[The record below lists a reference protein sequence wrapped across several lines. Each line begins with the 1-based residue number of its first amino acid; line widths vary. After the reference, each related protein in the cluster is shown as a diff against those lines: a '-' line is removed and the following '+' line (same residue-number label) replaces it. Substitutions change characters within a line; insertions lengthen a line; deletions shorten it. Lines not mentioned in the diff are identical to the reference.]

1 MIEVINHGCR
11 LNIAEGE
18 AIRTLAA
25 PLGDAAIINS
35 CAVTNES
42 VRQARQAARRAWRAD
57 PTRPVIVTGCA
68 ATSDAA
74 AFAAMPEVARVIP
87 VADKLKPATWGGV
100 GAPERRPVVSGRDHA
115 RAFVEVQTGCDHS
128 CTFCIITQA
137 RGPNRSFAPADIV
150 RAIAERV
157 DAGCHEA
164 VLTGVDTTSYDGGLG
179 QLVRTILREVP
190 ALPRLRLSSL
200 DPAGVDPV
208 LFALFAE
215 EERLM
220 PHLHLSLQSGNDL
233 ILKRMKRR
241 HSRAQAVALVT
252 ALKAERPDIAV
263 GADLIA
269 GFPTESDAAHASN
282 LSVLDDCDVVHPHI
296 FPFSPRASTPAARM
310 PQLSHDLVRRRA
322 AELRHAAEARR
333 GRWLDAKA
341 GATATMLVERD
352 GQSGHLPD
360 FASVRLSAPVAPNT
374 LLPVRLTGRDG
385 ARLIAEPA

>member
-18 AIRTLAA
+18 AIRALAA
-25 PLGDAAIINS
+25 PLGNAAIINS

-42 VRQARQAARRAWRAD
+42 ARQARQAARRAYRAD
-57 PTRPVIVTGCA
+57 PSRPVIVTGCA

-74 AFAAMPEVARVIP
+74 AFAAMPEVARTIP
-87 VADKLKPATWGGV
+87 VADKLAPASWGGSGTLV
-100 GAPERRPVVSGRDHA
+100 RKPVISGSDHA

-128 CTFCIITQA
+128 CTFCIITHA

-157 DAGCHEA
+157 EAGCHEA

-179 QLVRTILREVP
+179 TLGRTILREVP
-190 ALPRLRLSSL
+190 TLQRLRLSSL
-200 DPAGVDPV
+200 DPAGIDPI

-215 EERLM
+215 EDRLM
-220 PHLHLSLQSGNDL
+220 PHLHLSLQSGDDL

-241 HSRAQAVALVT
+241 HSRAQTVALIA
-252 ALKAERPDIAV
+252 ALKAERDIAI

-269 GFPTESDAAHASN
+269 GFPTESDSAHGKN
-282 LSVLDDCDVVHPHI
+282 LSILEDCDVVHPHI
-296 FPFSPRASTPAARM
+296 FPFSSRASTPAARM
-310 PQLSHDLVRRRA
+310 PQLSHNTVRTRA
-322 AELRHAAEARR
+322 AELRAAAETRR
-333 GRWLDAKA
+333 NRWLDSKI
-341 GATATMLVERD
+341 GETATMLVERD

-360 FASVRLSAPVAPNT
+360 FASTRLASPVAPNT

-385 ARLIAEPA
+385 ARLIAEAV

>member
-1 MIEVINHGCR
+1 MIEVVNHGCR

-18 AIRTLAA
+18 AIRALAA
-25 PLGDAAIINS
+25 PLGNAAIINS

-42 VRQARQAARRAWRAD
+42 VRQARQAARRAYRAD
-57 PTRPVIVTGCA
+57 PSRPVIVTGCA

-74 AFAAMPEVARVIP
+74 AFAAMPEVARTIS
-87 VADKLKPATWGGV
+87 VADKLAPETWGGT
-100 GAPERRPVVSGRDHA
+100 GTLTRKPVVSGPDHA

-128 CTFCIITQA
+128 CTFCIITHA

-157 DAGCHEA
+157 DQGCHEA
-164 VLTGVDTTSYDGGLG
+164 VLTGVDTTSYEGGLG
-179 QLVRTILREVP
+179 ALVRTILREVP
-190 ALPRLRLSSL
+190 TLQRLRLSSL
-200 DPAGVDPV
+200 DPAGIDPV

-220 PHLHLSLQSGNDL
+220 PHLHLSLQSGDDL

-241 HSRAQAVALVT
+241 HNRAQAIALVT
-252 ALKAERPDIAV
+252 SLKAERDIAI

-269 GFPTESDAAHASN
+269 GFPTESDAAHANN
-282 LSVLDDCDVVHPHI
+282 LSIFDDCELVHLHI

-310 PQLSHDLVRRRA
+310 PQLPHDIIRSRA
-322 AELRHAAEARR
+322 AEMRAAAETRR
-333 GRWLDAKA
+333 DRWLDSKI
-341 GATATMLVERD
+341 GDTAMMLVERD

-360 FASVRLSAPVAPNT
+360 FASARLAAPVAPNT
-374 LLPVRLTGRDG
+374 LLPVRVTGRDG
-385 ARLIAEPA
+385 TRLIAAA

>member
-25 PLGDAAIINS
+25 PLGNAAIINS

-42 VRQARQAARRAWRAD
+42 VRQARQAARRAYRAD
-57 PTRPVIVTGCA
+57 PSRPVIITGCA

-74 AFAAMPEVARVIP
+74 AFAAMPEVARTIP
-87 VADKLKPATWGGV
+87 VADKLAPASWGGT
-100 GAPERRPVVSGRDHA
+100 GTLTRKPVISGPDHA

-128 CTFCIITQA
+128 CTFCIITHA
-137 RGPNRSFAPADIV
+137 RGPNRSFATADIV

-157 DAGCHEA
+157 DQGCHEA
-164 VLTGVDTTSYDGGLG
+164 VLTGVDTTSYEGGLG
-179 QLVRTILREVP
+179 TLVRTILREVP

-200 DPAGVDPV
+200 DPAGIDPI

-215 EERLM
+215 KERLM
-220 PHLHLSLQSGNDL
+220 PHVHLSLQSGDDL
-233 ILKRMKRR
+233 ILKR
-241 HSRAQAVALVT
+241 VAS
-252 ALKAERPDIAV
+252 LKAERPVAI

-269 GFPTESDAAHASN
+269 GFPTESEAAHASN
-282 LSVLDDCDVVHPHI
+282 LSILDDCDVVHPHI

-310 PQLSHDLVRRRA
+310 PQLPHDIVRSRA
-322 AELRHAAEARR
+322 AEMRAAAETRR
-333 GRWLDAKA
+333 TAWLDSKI
-341 GATATMLVERD
+341 GKTATMLVERD
-352 GQSGHLPD
+352 GRSGHLPD
-360 FASVRLSAPVAPNT
+360 FASARLTAPIAPNT

-385 ARLIAEPA
+385 NRLIAQAA